1 MDRLVSG
8 TLPASASTL
17 VAPRLGR
24 TVRTNAYDRVFY
36 TGMSALCLVI
46 VFAGFAPS
54 FYLRPATAPALSTLR
69 IVHGVVFT
77 AWMVLFVVQTS
88 LVAAGRKQL
97 HRNLGIAG
105 VVLAAGMVVLGVAMA
120 LQAVIDN
127 PILPGRDPRSFAAVP
142 LFDILFFVPL
152 IALGLRYRRVP
163 ETHKRLFLIATI
175 SMVGAAAGRFPLT
188 RVYGLVFPYA
198 IVDALLLTG
207 VVFDLATRRRIHPV
221 YVFGSTLMA
230 LSHPFRIWVGGT
242 AWWIDMISQVT
253 GK

>member
-1 MDRLVSG
+1 M
-8 TLPASASTL
+8 
-17 VAPRLGR
+17 
-24 TVRTNAYDRVFY
+24 YDCIYY
-36 TGMSALCLVI
+36 TGMAAACAAL

-54 FYLRPATAPALSTLR
+54 FYLRAVPAPSLSTLR
-69 IVHGVVFT
+69 IVHGTVFS

-88 LVAAGRKQL
+88 LIAASRRSL
-97 HRNLGIAG
+97 HRQLGMVG
-105 VVLAAGMVVLGVAMA
+105 VALAAAMTVLGVAMA

-152 IALGLRYRRVP
+152 VILGVRHRRVP

-188 RVYGLVFPYA
+188 RVYGLAFPYA

-207 VVFDLATRRRIHPV
+207 VAFDLATRRRIHLV
-221 YVFGSTLMA
+221 YLVGSTLMA
-230 LSHPFRIWVGGT
+230 LSHPLRIWIGGT
-242 AWWIDMISQVT
+242 AWWIDLISSLT
-253 GK
+253 GQ